1 MANESITI
9 YKLIILYTLSKVSSP
24 LPPGIISD
32 YITGHG
38 YTNYFTLQN
47 AFGELLEAELIAEAS
62 TYHVSY
68 YEITETGKE
77 TLALFGQPLSADIR
91 KEINEYLTEHKY
103 EIINETSLVSDY
115 HMTGE
120 GSYLASCILRE
131 GNHILFR
138 VELDVATE
146 EDAIKICDNWQSA
159 SEALYQQ
166 AIQGLLGTSHPK

>member
-9 YKLIILYTLSKVSSP
+9 YKLIILYTLSKVNTA

-47 AFGELLEAELIAEAS
+47 AFGELLEAELIVEDT

-68 YEITETGKE
+68 YQITDTGKE
-77 TLALFGQPLSADIR
+77 TLSLFGQPLSQDIR

-103 EIINETSLVSDY
+103 EIINETSLISDY
-115 HMTGE
+115 HLTSE

-138 VELDVATE
+138 VDLDAATE
-146 EDAIKICDNWQSA
+146 EDAIKICENWQNA
-159 SEALYQQ
+159 SETLYRQ
-166 AIQGLLGTSHPK
+166 AIQGLLP

>member
-9 YKLIILYTLSKVSSP
+9 YKLIILYTLSKVSAP

-47 AFGELLEAELIAEAS
+47 AFGELLDAGLIAEAP
-62 TYHVSY
+62 TYHISY
-68 YEITETGKE
+68 YEITDAGEE

-115 HMTGE
+115 HMTSE

-131 GNHILFR
+131 KNRILFR
-138 VELDVATE
+138 MELDVPTE
-146 EDAIKICDNWQSA
+146 DDAVKICDNWQNA

-166 AIQGLLGTSHPK
+166 AIQKLLRHQ